1 MTHPENPPEKKGTEY
16 TASDFRIFN
25 SYADGLI
32 NRDRAYTGFRITEL
46 LRLRVKTILLAVLGG
61 LISVILL
68 LFIYNLISG
77 NSIFSGPVTTRTI
90 VEYVPVP
97 DPTVSEVIE
106 KLVIVE
112 IPQYIPVEIPSK
124 EGVVTNFN
132 IFQSITPPNAPG
144 VLEVITGAEFASSM
158 SSYPASQW
166 CYGVSEKIVA
176 NSPARFEIASST
188 GREVP
193 IRDTMTEAQARE
205 VGITAKTFSRLF
217 QYCQFIEGSGA
228 TDGAATATP
237 IEKDEEQGVATGTA
251 FAVNDDGYFV
261 TNEHV
266 VQGCSAI
273 GIVMDEKLYPAT
285 IFNSDP
291 KLDLAIIKVS
301 PSLANSYIKFAPEVR
316 TGQSVTALGFPLTD
330 VLGIGVKV
338 TTGIISSMTG
348 YEGDNTNMQFSAA
361 IQPGNSGGPLVDQ
374 FNRLVGVT
382 TSALVGEEIQNINF
396 AVKAANVQRFLGAN
410 RIDFDISTSEV
421 QIDIPTIVEKSDEYV
436 RLVLCELKSQG

>member
-1 MTHPENPPEKKGTEY
+1 MTHPETPPEKKGTEY
-16 TASDFRIFN
+16 TASDFSIFN

-46 LRLRVKTILLAVLGG
+46 LRLRIKTILLAVLGG
-61 LISVILL
+61 LIAVILL
-68 LFIYNLISG
+68 LFIYNLING

-97 DPTVSEVIE
+97 DPTVSEIIE
-106 KLVIVE
+106 KQVIVE
-112 IPQYIPVEIPSK
+112 VPQYIPIEIPSR

-132 IFQSITPPNAPG
+132 IFQSFEPPSAPG
-144 VLEVITGAEFASSM
+144 VVIVETGAAFASSKTTF
-158 SSYPASQW
+158 PTEQW
-166 CYGVSEKIVA
+166 CYGVGEKMVA
-176 NSPARFEIASST
+176 NQQVHFDIASVT
-188 GREVP
+188 GRGRPVKA
-193 IRDTMTEAQARE
+193 TMTEQQARE
-205 VGITAKTFSRLF
+205 AGITVRTFSRLF
-217 QYCQFIEGSGA
+217 QYCQFIEGGEFA
-228 TDGAATATP
+228 DGGPAATP
-237 IEKDEEQGVATGTA
+237 IEEGGEQGVATGTA
-251 FAVNDDGYFV
+251 FAVNDEGYFV

-273 GIVMDEKLYPAT
+273 GIVMGEELYPAT
-285 IFNSDP
+285 IYNSDP
-291 KLDLAIIKVS
+291 KLDLAIIKAS
-301 PSLANSYIKFAPEVR
+301 PSLADSYIKFAPEVR

-330 VLGIGVKV
+330 VLGIGIKV

-348 YEGDNTNMQFSAA
+348 FEGDNTNMQFSAA

-382 TSALVGEEIQNINF
+382 TSTLVGEDVQNINF

-436 RLVLCELKSQG
+436 RLVLCELQ